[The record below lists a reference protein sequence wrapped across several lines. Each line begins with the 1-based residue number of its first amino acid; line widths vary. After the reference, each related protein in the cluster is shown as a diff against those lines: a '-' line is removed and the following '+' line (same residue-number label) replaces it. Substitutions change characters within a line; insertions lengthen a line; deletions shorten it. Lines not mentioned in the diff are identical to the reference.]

1 MGFFRRFFGLRKRA
15 KYELQAKVQDNK
27 SKRYSEASYVAYGN
41 EVDPIYLDPLD
52 CGLLPGEV
60 VLLDWLDG
68 KAEDRGFPDYFA
80 LLYGLNP
87 EESVSKLSSRG
98 LIRHSTPSEGLRS
111 LKVEEL
117 KGILGA
123 YGLSKSGKKD
133 ELIER
138 IADSIPERDFSQ
150 HINSASYTLTEG
162 GKVLLEELYY
172 IPYAHKNR
180 AELSSVAEVL
190 RYLENRVSNIAGVD
204 LGTEILLKRMQEA
217 ISTKN
222 YFLLRNC
229 FLNMG
234 KINSSYEDHKSA
246 ITAYLC
252 MFICEVSGWGNN
264 GDYHENNIFSERSAI
279 DASNSLKRSKI
290 DMDHLRDEFDNAWAS
305 IESVFPKHYLGK
317 EKTYECL
324 VAGFNKDIKTIRRL
338 LNLDNRKERDYSS
351 YKF

>member
-1 MGFFRRFFGLRKRA
+1 MGFFRWLFGLKKKAER
-15 KYELQAKVQDNK
+15 ELQVKNHNGK
-27 SKRYSEASYVAYGN
+27 SKSYSEASYAVYGN
-41 EVDPIYLDPLD
+41 EVDPIYSVPLG

-68 KAEDRGFPDYFA
+68 KVKGRDFPDYFA

-87 EESVSKLSSRG
+87 EKSADKLSSKG

-111 LKVEEL
+111 LKVGEL
-117 KGILGA
+117 KSILSV
-123 YGLSKSGKKD
+123 YGLSKSGKKG

-138 IADSIPERDFSQ
+138 IADSVPEGDFSQ
-150 HINSASYTLTEG
+150 YINNISYALTES
-162 GKVLLEELYY
+162 GKRLLEEFYY

-180 AELSSVAEVL
+180 AELNSVAEVL
-190 RYLENRVSNIAGVD
+190 RYLENRAGNIAGVD

-217 ISTKN
+217 ISAKN

-229 FLNMG
+229 FLSMG
-234 KINSSYEDHKSA
+234 KINNSYEDYKSA

-264 GDYHENNIFSERSAI
+264 GDYHENNIFNERSAI

-290 DMDHLRDEFDNAWAS
+290 DMTRLRGEFDNAWAS

-324 VAGFNKDIKTIRRL
+324 IAGFNKDTKTIRRL
-338 LNLDNRKERDYSS
+338 LNLDNRKERGCSS
-351 YKF
+351 YRF